1 MIKLGRFRILFST
14 HGTLVRWYALS
25 VGYEG
30 KQIRSW
36 KKKIEDKKRDK
47 HRALILHLLLEYA
60 GVILGGMVLGQV
72 IRWVVKLY

>member
-1 MIKLGRFRILFST
+1 MIRLGRLRILFST
-14 HGTLVRWYALS
+14 HGTLVRWYTLS
-25 VGYEG
+25 AGYKG

-60 GVILGGMVLGQV
+60 GVIFGGMVLGQI
-72 IRWVVKLY
+72 IRYIVG